1 MSLKDNCNKE
11 IFLVY
16 NEEKND
22 NDIPVKVEIIS
33 EFMELVEH
41 VKSLIYSID
50 SGTKILHGLLTR
62 AFSLPKNLKGKSAYI
77 IINNG
82 YNTDR
87 VLIMESGA
95 QSDKDLADTI
105 DALLAYNTTGFTVP
119 LKLEN
124 MYIFYGYELSITLS
138 LDEEEVDEEA
148 IDVCQEIVNDIKI
161 IDLLTNNQA
170 EK

>member
-1 MSLKDNCNKE
+1 
-11 IFLVY
+11 
-16 NEEKND
+16 
-22 NDIPVKVEIIS
+22 
-33 EFMELVEH
+33 
-41 VKSLIYSID
+41 
-50 SGTKILHGLLTR
+50 
-62 AFSLPKNLKGKSAYI
+62 
-77 IINNG
+77 
-82 YNTDR
+82 
-87 VLIMESGA
+87 MESGA